1 MVILTASRK
10 VKRGGSR
17 FGSPLLPRFLRR
29 RVNPRAASDS
39 GTWSKRVATIP
50 VVPKA
55 STTIPD
61 SILGPLFV
69 NSNCLMCCL
78 DYFGL

>member
-1 MVILTASRK
+1 MVIFTAGRK

-17 FGSPLLPRFLRR
+17 FGSPLLPGFLRQ
-29 RVNPRAASDS
+29 RVKPRAASDS
-39 GTWSKRVATIP
+39 GTWSKHVATIP
-50 VVPKA
+50 VVP
-55 STTIPD
+55 TIPD